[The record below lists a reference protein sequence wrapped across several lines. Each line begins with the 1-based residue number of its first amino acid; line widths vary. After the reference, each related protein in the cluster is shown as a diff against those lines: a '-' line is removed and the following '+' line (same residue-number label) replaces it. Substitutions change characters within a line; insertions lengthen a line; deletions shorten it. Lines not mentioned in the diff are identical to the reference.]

1 MPKSSED
8 TQEPR
13 ADVGAQV
20 QEALRGAAIS
30 LMEAADRLVDWIEH
44 DLELPVPPWAAAEE
58 PQVSEEPQTSE
69 EPEEEGESED

>member
-1 MPKSSED
+1 MPKSPED
-8 TQEPR
+8 TQESR
-13 ADVGAQV
+13 ADVRAQV

-44 DLELPVPPWAAAEE
+44 DLELPVPPWAATEE